1 MNKKIYIDG
10 NVAVCNGIFY
20 ASEIMAG
27 ADESYKIG
35 VDEVIKV
42 DNNTLFVNED
52 YGSIFNTYIIKG
64 EFAVVGND
72 NATNKIVSTDY
83 KFTYQIFIDDIDS
96 ILMLLNNSSIP
107 DSSLNLFNQQI
118 YISIY
123 GSLENYLFNTFLRQ
137 VCRDYKIY
145 KKVLRECIDNFER
158 NKESNDWEIL
168 KGKDCLEKEKL
179 FIRKV
184 QEVVFHNQ
192 KKVNQLFKSAFGFN
206 SCISSIRSETKI
218 RHDLVHR
225 MGRTIDGADIVISK
239 EQVLGLAEKVKRI
252 VENITKYVAKD

>member
-1 MNKKIYIDG
+1 MNQKIYIDG
-10 NVAVCNGIFY
+10 NVSVTNGTFY
-20 ASEIMAG
+20 AADIIAG
-27 ADESYKIG
+27 ADESDKIG
-35 VDEVIKV
+35 VDKIIPT
-42 DNNTLFVNED
+42 NNGMFYINKD

-64 EFAVVGND
+64 EFSVGGID
-72 NATNKIVSTDY
+72 NATNKIVSTNY

-107 DSSLNLFNQQI
+107 DSSKNLFYQQT

-123 GSLENYLFNTFLRQ
+123 GSFENYLFNTFLRQ

-145 KKVLRECIDNFER
+145 EKVLRERIKIFER
-158 NKESNDWEIL
+158 NKKSNDWKIL

-192 KKVNQLFKSAFGFN
+192 KKVNQLFKSAFGIN
-206 SCISSIRSETKI
+206 SCISSIRSETDI

-225 MGRTIDGADIVISK
+225 MGRTIEGTDIVINK
-239 EQVLGLAEKVKRI
+239 EQVLELAEKVKEI
-252 VENITKYVAKD
+252 AKNVTKHVAKN